1 MLSGRVGTYCVTL
14 AFICFAALSA
24 PMRSIVKY
32 GLVWFLVKT
41 AILSPSAYARDAAIA
56 ITNSTTTED
65 TEDTG
70 QIFLCVHCVLR
81 GGEFFCVLIPVSLT
95 AAASLHQSTPQG
107 SRSS

>member
-1 MLSGRVGTYCVTL
+1 MLSGRVGTYCVTF

-65 TEDTG
+65 TEDTAKT
-70 QIFLCVHCVLR
+70 FLCVLCVLR
-81 GGEFFCVLIPVSLT
+81 GGEFFCVLIRVPRI
-95 AAASLHQSTPQG
+95 AAAS
-107 SRSS
+107 SRQ